1 MCKKTAFVKK
11 VILAATAAFC
21 FAFPAAA
28 DYNKFNLPDSTE
40 IRRVVKDSWLA
51 SSLDE
56 IRNRNIEARVNEA
69 GVKFQIRLE
78 EGVDDFAVIIAPQ
91 SLLNVDLIGKD
102 NSSQKVQMEVYPSG
116 APGSWVLY
124 RNKDTGKPTKICMF
138 FNQDAEVYIQFQP
151 SENKTFADMIVFNSY
166 AARSVPVGISFESL
180 YTMSFADVYKITAQ
194 CLPWQKVAVV
204 PKQYHAPLQMAAVI
218 RENLSRIDYADDAC
232 YNERGKLYSIS
243 TGKPFKII
251 AEDDGTSYD
260 DLVQKKE
267 IEDNRLTLSTAGFL
281 KWIID
286 GLVEPRLGTKLSIGD
301 LLQPT
306 VEYYTAGKNGVLS
319 QKWNL
324 SFTLDWSRNLAA
336 KALSA
341 RSSKNYNFTD
351 GGVDVTVE
359 PFSSEIVNGKLVN
372 TTGYIKDSGY
382 SVAKLK
388 SILYVLAVTEPSYC
402 YLGAIR
408 QSSKLVHDEMV
419 FNECAIFFPY
429 FDDTGRFGC
438 TVFENGRELTLEKF
452 CGTYSD
458 SFVHLERVKCDDS
471 FFPQ

>member
-1 MCKKTAFVKK
+1 
-11 VILAATAAFC
+11 
-21 FAFPAAA
+21 
-28 DYNKFNLPDSTE
+28 
-40 IRRVVKDSWLA
+40 
-51 SSLDE
+51 
-56 IRNRNIEARVNEA
+56 
-69 GVKFQIRLE
+69 
-78 EGVDDFAVIIAPQ
+78 
-91 SLLNVDLIGKD
+91 
-102 NSSQKVQMEVYPSG
+102 MEVYPSG